1 MKDEI
6 QSIGAPAAIG
16 PYSQGICT
24 KELVFISGQLPINPE
39 NGDMPK
45 DVAEQTRQSL
55 VNAKAILEAANLDM
69 SKVVKTTILL
79 TDIDDFNQ
87 VNKMYET
94 FFSKPYP
101 ARSCFAVA
109 ALPKNA
115 SVEIEIIAVKE

>member
-1 MKDEI
+1 
-6 QSIGAPAAIG
+6 
-16 PYSQGICT
+16 
-24 KELVFISGQLPINPE
+24 
-39 NGDMPK
+39 MPK